1 MHGSRK
7 QYTNMDCCSV
17 QWCELLHCGN
27 VILPKAKITPET
39 LKVYRKGA
47 SFGLDAGSLFH
58 SILRWSVAVSTMR
71 RQSSRI
77 AAFLQADIQGQCSV
91 GQGLPPLHEARCG

>member
-1 MHGSRK
+1 
-7 QYTNMDCCSV
+7 MDCCRV
-17 QWCELLHCGN
+17 QWCDLLHCGN
-27 VILPKAKITPET
+27 VILPKTKIIPET
-39 LKVYRKGA
+39 LKVYR
-47 SFGLDAGSLFH
+47 LDAGSFFH
-58 SILRWSVAVSTMR
+58 SILLWSVAVSTMR